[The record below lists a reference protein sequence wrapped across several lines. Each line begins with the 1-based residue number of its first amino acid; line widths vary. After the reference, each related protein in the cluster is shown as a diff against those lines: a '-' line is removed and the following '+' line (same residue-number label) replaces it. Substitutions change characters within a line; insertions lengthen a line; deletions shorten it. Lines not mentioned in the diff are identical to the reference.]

1 MQAALTLAPG
11 NARSGKTVIPRWT
24 HNGEAHPWR
33 LRAKPSTCAD
43 YMRRRHAEAQAGCTT
58 ERGTKLAAV
67 LIELEQAR
75 ETLRQAQLMPPLSA
89 SAQQRVE
96 AAIRQHKQNL
106 DAEFSQQVEE
116 EVTRRMREFVLP
128 HFLALYEEAV
138 KTRKGIMDRA
148 AYRLIWSCLHDDS
161 RKSVSSEK
169 LNKAF
174 NIWTEAKAKVL
185 GEEKNSTP
193 KFMVDIRRTAAE
205 WQASFQAAAKRRW
218 KN

>member
-1 MQAALTLAPG
+1 
-11 NARSGKTVIPRWT
+11 
-24 HNGEAHPWR
+24 
-33 LRAKPSTCAD
+33 
-43 YMRRRHAEAQAGCTT
+43 MRTT

-67 LIELEQAR
+67 LIEIEQAR

-148 AYRLIWSCLHDDS
+148 AYRLIWSCLRDDS

-174 NIWTEAKAKVL
+174 NMWTEAKAKVL
-185 GEEKNSTP
+185 GEEENRTQN
-193 KFMVDIRRTAAE
+193 FMADIRRTAAE

>member
-1 MQAALTLAPG
+1 MALT
-11 NARSGKTVIPRWT
+11 
-24 HNGEAHPWR
+24 
-33 LRAKPSTCAD
+33 
-43 YMRRRHAEAQAGCTT
+43 TT
-58 ERGTKLAAV
+58 ERETKLAAV
-67 LIELEQAR
+67 LIEIEQAR

-128 HFLALYEEAV
+128 HFLALYGEAV
-138 KTRKGIMDRA
+138 KTGKRIMDRA

-174 NIWTEAKAKVL
+174 TIWTEAKLKVL
-185 GEEKNSTP
+185 DEKENPTP
-193 KFMVDIRRTAAE
+193 KFKGMPDIPGTAAE
-205 WQASFQAAAKRRW
+205 WQAAFEAAAKRQR
-218 KN
+218 KK

>member
-1 MQAALTLAPG
+1 
-11 NARSGKTVIPRWT
+11 
-24 HNGEAHPWR
+24 
-33 LRAKPSTCAD
+33 
-43 YMRRRHAEAQAGCTT
+43 MRRRHAEAQAGRTT
-58 ERGTKLAAV
+58 ERETKLATA
-67 LIELEQAR
+67 LIELEQVR
-75 ETLRQAQLMPPLSA
+75 KTLRQAQLVPPLSA
-89 SAQQRVE
+89 SAQQRLD

-106 DAEFSQQVEE
+106 DAKFSQQVEE
-116 EVTRRMREFVLP
+116 EVARRMREFVLP

-185 GEEKNSTP
+185 GEDENPTP

-205 WQASFQAAAKRRW
+205 WLASFEAAAKRRSR
-218 KN
+218 K

>member
-1 MQAALTLAPG
+1 MQ
-11 NARSGKTVIPRWT
+11 
-24 HNGEAHPWR
+24 
-33 LRAKPSTCAD
+33 
-43 YMRRRHAEAQAGCTT
+43 
-58 ERGTKLAAV
+58 
-67 LIELEQAR
+67 
-75 ETLRQAQLMPPLSA
+75 
-89 SAQQRVE
+89 
-96 AAIRQHKQNL
+96 
-106 DAEFSQQVEE
+106 
-116 EVTRRMREFVLP
+116 EFVLP
-128 HFLALYEEAV
+128 QFLALYENAV

-185 GEEKNSTP
+185 GEEENRTQN
-193 KFMVDIRRTAAE
+193 FMADIRRTAAE